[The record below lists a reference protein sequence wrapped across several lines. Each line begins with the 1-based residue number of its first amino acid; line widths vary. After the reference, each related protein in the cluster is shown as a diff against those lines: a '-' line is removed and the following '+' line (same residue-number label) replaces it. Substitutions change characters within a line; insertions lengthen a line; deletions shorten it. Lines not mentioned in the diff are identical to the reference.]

1 MKECKLDIPK
11 SALGIQVP
19 CSPPK
24 PDEDCLAASVRG
36 SEFEME
42 NRKIYL
48 DLPTTDDGK
57 LTLYCKFHSLCPEPA
72 LVNYRGLSFH
82 IYLFWKF
89 SVSIKIDGKSLP
101 ASGMNINRC
110 FDYPLDSSNHSHR
123 CSPRSTGES
132 FVFHPPFIGPN
143 GHGPL
148 PSRATK
154 LTLVPAGAKWE

>member
-1 MKECKLDIPK
+1 MAGNTPVNMTTSFSFL
-11 SALGIQVP
+11 
-19 CSPPK
+19 
-24 PDEDCLAASVRG
+24 SVEACPLLLTSG
-36 SEFEME
+36 LSTNAICYSLFERSLMH
-42 NRKIYL
+42 RKIYL

-57 LTLYCKFHSLCPEPA
+57 LTLYCKFHSLCPELA

-123 CSPRSTGES
+123 CSPRSTGE
-132 FVFHPPFIGPN
+132 
-143 GHGPL
+143 
-148 PSRATK
+148 
-154 LTLVPAGAKWE
+154 